1 MKKNM
6 KSKSEIDLSI
16 FSEALGVD
24 ITQRTRKREVALS
37 RFVVFLKLCI
47 SGLTRERIGDMFGMS
62 HSSVSYGIK
71 EVRMQLEAKD
81 KLVTGLWNKV
91 KDLKI

>member
-1 MKKNM
+1 M

-24 ITQRTRKREVALS
+24 ITQRSKKRDVALP
-37 RFVVFLKLCI
+37 RFVVFRKL
-47 SGLTRERIGDMFGMS
+47 STYGLTRQTVGDLFDMN
-62 HSSVSYGIK
+62 HSSVTHGVK
-71 EVRMQLEAKD
+71 EVETQLEIKD